1 MREMFLLEI
10 KAHKLVEASLE
21 TRVKWHYLANSVVVL
36 FVWWWVVVCK
46 HETISQGEIVSL
58 QFGKSHPILQ
68 GRGKELKQ
76 EFWAYKCNTR
86 SYCHYAFKPRRK
98 QSKGTQQRHLFNIC
112 FANVFIKRSYFLL
125 RHIFTNFVAKSC
137 YGYKVWRCWA
147 VAILNKLL

>member
-10 KAHKLVEASLE
+10 KAHKFFEGSLK

-68 GRGKELKQ
+68 GGGTDLKQ
-76 EFWAYKCNTR
+76 EFWAYKCNTC

-98 QSKGTQQRHLFNIC
+98 QSQGTQQRHLFNIY
-112 FANVFIKRSYFLL
+112 FAFKWVRDWWDRKIIEHQRF
-125 RHIFTNFVAKSC
+125 H
-137 YGYKVWRCWA
+137 
-147 VAILNKLL
+147 

>member
-1 MREMFLLEI
+1 MRQAL
-10 KAHKLVEASLE
+10 
-21 TRVKWHYLANSVVVL
+21 
-36 FVWWWVVVCK
+36 K
-46 HETISQGEIVSL
+46 HESNGTTWQIALLSCLFDGELLFLNTRLSVKVTLSNFNLVKAIQSC
-58 QFGKSHPILQ
+58 
-68 GRGKELKQ
+68 RKEVKIWSKN
-76 EFWAYKCNTR
+76 FWAYKCNTR

-137 YGYKVWRCWA
+137 YGHKVWRCWA

>member
-1 MREMFLLEI
+1 MREIFLLEI
-10 KAHKLVEASLE
+10 KAHKFFEGSLKR
-21 TRVKWHYLANSVVVL
+21 RVKWHYLANSVVVL

-68 GRGKELKQ
+68 GRGKDIRRKN
-76 EFWAYKCNTR
+76 FWAYKSNTC

-112 FANVFIKRSYFLL
+112 FALKCTRRGMGDWWDRKIIEHQRFY
-125 RHIFTNFVAKSC
+125 
-137 YGYKVWRCWA
+137 
-147 VAILNKLL
+147 